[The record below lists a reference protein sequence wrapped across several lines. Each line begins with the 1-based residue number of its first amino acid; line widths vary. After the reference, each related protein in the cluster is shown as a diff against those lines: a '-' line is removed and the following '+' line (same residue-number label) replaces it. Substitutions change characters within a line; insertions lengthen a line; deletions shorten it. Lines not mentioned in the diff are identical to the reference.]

1 MTLQDWM
8 NKNSITL
15 EKLAGMVGYSTAHLC
30 DVKNFKETPS
40 VALIKKLIALS
51 NGALTFESLTEKPE
65 QTNA

>member
-1 MTLQDWM
+1 MTLKEWLK
-8 NKNSITL
+8 KNNML
-15 EKLAGMVGYSTAHLC
+15 LVELAEKVGCSAAHLS
-30 DVKNFKETPS
+30 DVQNFKKGPS